1 MEKLFTK
8 EFRTDIPHT
17 EGFLF
22 GIILKKLG
30 NRIRYGKIVNHTP
43 F

>member
-8 EFRTDIPHT
+8 GLWTDIPHT
-17 EGFLF
+17 QVFLF
-22 GIILKKLG
+22 RIILKKLE